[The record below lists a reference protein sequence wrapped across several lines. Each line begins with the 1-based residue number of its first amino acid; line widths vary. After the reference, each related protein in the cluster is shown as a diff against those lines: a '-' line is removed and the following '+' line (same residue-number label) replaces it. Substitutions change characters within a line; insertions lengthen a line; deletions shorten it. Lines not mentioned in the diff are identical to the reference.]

1 MTKVV
6 VRNPFPIIDRDSFL
20 TPFDKMF
27 DEIVGKSFPEINQQV
42 GVNPFQGTAYP
53 KVNVYEYEDKVG
65 IVAEIPGLDKKQ
77 LNIEVEEGVLTI
89 SGDKHGI
96 HKEDGAKV
104 LRRELKASS
113 FKRQFELGELLD
125 GDSISANFKD
135 GVLSISVPKIEPEK
149 PKKHTVKI
157 SYQMKFI
164 TVNDGLYVIRGT
176 VLADKVTNISTN
188 ELKKRYSL
196 ADTVLRNGDTFY
208 ICMKVIDVEFEDIN

>member
-6 VRNPFPIIDRDSFL
+6 VRNPFPVIDRDSFL

-27 DEIVGKSFPEINQQV
+27 DSMMEAQFPEVVQQV
-42 GVNPFQGTAYP
+42 GVKPYQGSAYP

-96 HKEDGAKV
+96 HEEDNATV

-113 FKRQFELGELLD
+113 FKRSFELGDLLD
-125 GDSISANFKD
+125 GDNISANFKD
-135 GVLSISVPKIEPEK
+135 GVLSISVPKVEPEK

-157 SYQMKFI
+157 
-164 TVNDGLYVIRGT
+164 G
-176 VLADKVTNISTN
+176 
-188 ELKKRYSL
+188 
-196 ADTVLRNGDTFY
+196 
-208 ICMKVIDVEFEDIN
+208 